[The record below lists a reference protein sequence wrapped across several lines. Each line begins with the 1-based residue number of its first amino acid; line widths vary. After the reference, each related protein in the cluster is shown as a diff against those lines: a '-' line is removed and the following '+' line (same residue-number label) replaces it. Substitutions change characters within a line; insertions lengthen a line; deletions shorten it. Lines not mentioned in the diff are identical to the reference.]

1 MNSTEEQSR
10 QTGPVR
16 VRRSRSALLYLS
28 LMDRRGGGPRTP
40 CCRMREE
47 RDRQYGHRFRYG
59 TLEGVTHRRVDR
71 ADPAR
76 SLY

>member
-1 MNSTEEQSR
+1 MDSNTNNN
-10 QTGPVR
+10 TAAFR
-16 VRRSRSALLYLS
+16 VRRSKSALLYLS
-28 LMDRRGGGPRTP
+28 MLDRRGTGPRTP

-47 RDRQYGHRFRYG
+47 RDRSYGHPFRYG
-59 TLEGVTHRRVDR
+59 TLEGVTQRRVDR